1 MSVSIPF
8 PSRQI
13 HEDVAEIASRC
24 TNILPQLRGRT
35 FLITGGSGFLLSYLV
50 DVLAYF
56 AESSL
61 ENRLR
66 VIVADNHKTGIAAR
80 VAHLEGLPSV
90 RFVDVDVAQPF
101 DVGENPDYVVHGA
114 SIASP
119 AMYRRYPLETAEVNA
134 FGTYHLLKRHAQ
146 TPLRA
151 FVLMSSSEIYGDPD
165 PASVPTAED
174 YCGFVSCTGP
184 RACYDES
191 KRFAETLTM
200 IFHRASGVPS
210 LSIRPFNVFGPGMRL
225 DDQRVLPDFA
235 RAALSGKDITI
246 FSDGTPTRSF
256 CYVSD
261 FIVGLLNV
269 LVNGKPGEAYNIGN
283 DCEEIT
289 MLDLARLVAQESGDR
304 SKIVF
309 QTSADSKYLTD
320 NPQRRAPNL
329 SKLRSLGGFEIEVPL
344 REGIRR
350 YLAWAKESGEM
361 DRVGTT

>member
-1 MSVSIPF
+1 MPVSISF

-13 HEDVAEIASRC
+13 HEDVAEIVGRC
-24 TNILPQLRGRT
+24 TDILPQLRGKT

-80 VAHLEGLPSV
+80 LAHLKGLTSV
-90 RFVDVDVAQPF
+90 SLIDVDVSKPF
-101 DVGENPDYVVHGA
+101 EIGEDPDYIVHGA

-119 AMYRRYPLETAEVNA
+119 VTYRQFPLETAEVNA
-134 FGTYHLLKRHAQ
+134 FGTYHLLKRYSA
-146 TPLRA
+146 TPLRG
-151 FVLMSSSEIYGDPD
+151 FVLMSTSEVYGDPD
-165 PASVPTAED
+165 PAWIPTPED
-174 YCGFVSCTGP
+174 YCGYVSCTGP

-191 KRFAETLTM
+191 KRFAETLAT
-200 IFHRASGVPS
+200 ILNRTSGVPS
-210 LSIRPFNVFGPGMRL
+210 LMIRPFNVFGPGMRL

-235 RAALSGKDITI
+235 RAALSGRDITI
-246 FSDGTPTRSF
+246 FSDGRPTRSF
-256 CYVSD
+256 CYITD
-261 FIVGLLNV
+261 FIVGLLQV
-269 LVNGKPGEAYNIGN
+269 MVNGRPGEAYNVGN
-283 DCEEIT
+283 DSEEIS
-289 MLDLARLVAQESGDR
+289 MLDLATLVAEESGDR
-304 SKIVF
+304 SKVVF
-309 QTSADSKYLTD
+309 QASVDAKYLTD
-320 NPQRRAPNL
+320 NPQRRAPSL

-350 YLAWAKESGEM
+350 YLAWAKESGEL